1 MKRRVIISIYDDGL
15 RIGEAISLIDKVGY
29 DSTCF
34 EKDCIWRFSDGHY
47 VRQISLRINEV
58 LSSTSG
64 KEKLCVV

>member
-15 RIGEAISLIDKVGY
+15 RIGEAIRLIGKVDY

-47 VRQISLRINEV
+47 ARADIAKNKGSIKIDIWK
-58 LSSTSG
+58 G
-64 KEKLCVV
+64 KE